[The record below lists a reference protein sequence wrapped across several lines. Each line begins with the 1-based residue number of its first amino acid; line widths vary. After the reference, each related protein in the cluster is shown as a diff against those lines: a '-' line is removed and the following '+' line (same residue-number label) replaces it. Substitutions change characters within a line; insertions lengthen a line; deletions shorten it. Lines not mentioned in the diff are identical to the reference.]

1 MRAPSDD
8 REALDLIQA
17 MESYYSAA
25 FEQFDIDDMFY
36 EGALDQFIEAPE
48 EFPITIPPT
57 GRAIVDEATDNTVA
71 YDMLVHYKPRGNTER
86 AKEDAELI
94 RQFLKNMWKHW
105 RAKNADIDPQRDFV
119 KNLFKHGKA
128 IWKVAPDW
136 TLWPRLDAETE
147 KKLLEEGGRA
157 AVKRRAQLIK
167 ELRSQHFPI
176 FCRSIHPKCIME
188 DPTIGQRKLW
198 IIERYQG
205 TPEDVRSL
213 YAHLGEEFARFD
225 HWSVSYN
232 IHEVWTATHFDERG
246 NIIEGKHWVFVNHEL
261 VIEEEN
267 PYGDLPYVWKHGG
280 MGRESYESK
289 PENKA
294 VGFYNQQV
302 KSMLLAEARRF
313 THFDAIMS
321 QLAWP
326 VAMLPQRVNMNAFS
340 LAPGAINQVPDD
352 VFINIDK
359 IWLRAPIPQPEYL
372 ASLNVIAAQIERG
385 TTQRA
390 IRGVHVPG
398 TDSAAQLAQIMAQA
412 RLRLDAAK
420 EALEEAV
427 AEVNAKVLRYID
439 TILEDEVAVPVAEE
453 KTERIVLGPKHIRG
467 RYVNAVTFMPNEEQ
481 LKERKLVLA
490 ADAMVKGAMSRYD
503 AYVYAGFDD
512 VQGMI
517 ARRQA
522 DELMQE
528 PLIKRAIAKQILED
542 WGIDAQELELQEQ
555 MDAAQA
561 QFMLRDYANQL
572 QVGTMRGIGDPN
584 SPTGTP
590 LPAETIAAGQ
600 APNAALAQFGAPVSP
615 QSIPGRPP
623 QASPP
628 SPVADL
634 VESIRSLN
642 EGLP

>member
-1 MRAPSDD
+1 MRAPADE
-8 REALDLIQA
+8 REALDLIHS
-17 MESYYSAA
+17 MESYYRAA
-25 FEQFDIDDMFY
+25 FDQFDVDDMFY
-36 EGALDQFIEAPE
+36 DGNLEQFIEAPE
-48 EFPITIPPT
+48 EFPVTVPPT
-57 GRAIVDEATDNTVA
+57 GRSIVDEATDNVVS
-71 YDMLVHYKPRGNTER
+71 YDMQVSYKPRGNTER

-94 RQFLKNMWKHW
+94 RQFLKNMWIHW
-105 RAKNADIDPQRDFV
+105 RSRNADIDPQRDFV

-147 KKLLEEGGRA
+147 RRLLDEGGRG
-157 AVKRRAQLIK
+157 AVKRRAQLIRQ
-167 ELRSQHFPI
+167 LRSQHFPV

-198 IIERYQG
+198 VIERYEG

-213 YAHLGEEFARFD
+213 YAHAGDEFARFD
-225 HWSVSYN
+225 NWSVGYT

-246 NIIEGKHWVFVNHEL
+246 DLIEGRHWVFVNHEV
-261 VIEEEN
+261 VIDEEN

-313 THFDAIMS
+313 THFDAIMT

-326 VAMLPQRVNMNAFS
+326 VALVPQRINMSAFS

-352 VFINIDK
+352 LFLNMDK

-412 RLRLDAAK
+412 RLRLDAVKQAV
-420 EALEEAV
+420 EEAV

-453 KTERIVLGPKHIRG
+453 KTERIVLGPKNIRG
-467 RYVNAVTFMPNEEQ
+467 RYVNGVSFMPNEEQ
-481 LKERKLVLA
+481 LKERKLILA

-528 PLIKRAIAKQILED
+528 PLIKRAIAKQVLED
-542 WGIDAQELELQEQ
+542 WGIDVQEIELQEQ
-555 MDAAQA
+555 VEMAEAQVRLRDAANALQA
-561 QFMLRDYANQL
+561 GA
-572 QVGTMRGIGDPN
+572 MRGVGDVDSPN
-584 SPTGTP
+584 GAP
-590 LPAETIAAGQ
+590 LPGAAIRAGQ
-600 APNAALAQFGAPVSP
+600 APEAALAQFGAPPSP
-615 QSIPGRPP
+615 QSVPGRPP
-623 QASPP
+623 MAPAASE
-628 SPVADL
+628 VAGL
-634 VESIRSLN
+634 VESIRKLN
-642 EGLP
+642 EGV